1 MKDIMWNKIILDEFI
16 RLAMP
21 TDVEVQVIKSRMAAQ
36 SRVQQ
41 SFNMSMSVSTV
52 DAAIKS
58 IRQKYDAVQP
68 YSSILPPR
76 KKNAIKTE

>member
-1 MKDIMWNKIILDEFI
+1 MKDILWNSIILDEFI
-16 RLAMP
+16 RLAVP
-21 TDVEVQVIKSRMAAQ
+21 TEFEVQIIRSRMAEQ

-41 SFNMSMSVSTV
+41 SFAFSRSLPRV

-76 KKNAIKTE
+76 KKKL

>member
-1 MKDIMWNKIILDEFI
+1 MKDILWNNIILDEFI
-16 RLAMP
+16 RLASP
-21 TDVEVQVIKSRMAAQ
+21 TEFEVQIIRSRMADR
-36 SRVQQ
+36 SRVQL
-41 SFNMSMSVSTV
+41 SFDFSRSLPRV

-76 KKNAIKTE
+76 KKKL

>member
-1 MKDIMWNKIILDEFI
+1 MKDILWNNIILDEFI
-16 RLAMP
+16 RLASP
-21 TDVEVQVIKSRMAAQ
+21 TEFEVQIIRSRMADR

-41 SFNMSMSVSTV
+41 SFDFSRSLPRV

-76 KKNAIKTE
+76 KKRL

>member
-1 MKDIMWNKIILDEFI
+1 MKDVLWNRIILDEFI

-21 TDVEVQVIKSRMAAQ
+21 TEFEIRLIQSRMADQ

-41 SFNMSMSVSTV
+41 SFEFSRSLPRV

-76 KKNAIKTE
+76 KKSLK

>member
-1 MKDIMWNKIILDEFI
+1 MKDILWNAIILDEFI
-16 RLAMP
+16 RLALP
-21 TDVEVQVIKSRMAAQ
+21 TEFEIQLIRSRMADQ

-41 SFNMSMSVSTV
+41 SFEFSRSLPRV

-68 YSSILPPR
+68 YSDILPPR
-76 KKNAIKTE
+76 KKKL

>member
-1 MKDIMWNKIILDEFI
+1 MKDILWNTVILDEFI
-16 RLAMP
+16 RLAVP
-21 TDVEVQVIKSRMAAQ
+21 TEFEVQIIRSRMADQ

-41 SFNMSMSVSTV
+41 SFEFSRSLPRV

-68 YSSILPPR
+68 YSAILPPR
-76 KKNAIKTE
+76 KKNH

>member
-1 MKDIMWNKIILDEFI
+1 MKDILWNKIILDEFI

-21 TDVEVQVIKSRMAAQ
+21 TELEIQVIKSRMAEQ

-68 YSSILPPR
+68 YSTILPPR
-76 KKNAIKTE
+76 KKNPQKSA

>member
-1 MKDIMWNKIILDEFI
+1 MKDILWNRIILDEFI

-21 TDVEVQVIKSRMAAQ
+21 TELEIQVIKSRMAEQ

-68 YSSILPPR
+68 YSTILPPR
-76 KKNAIKTE
+76 KKNAQKTE

>member
-1 MKDIMWNKIILDEFI
+1 MKDIIWNKIILDEFI
-16 RLAMP
+16 RLALP
-21 TDVEVQVIKSRMAAQ
+21 TEFEIQLIRARMADQ

-41 SFNMSMSVSTV
+41 SFEFSRSLPRV

-68 YSSILPPR
+68 YSTILPPR
-76 KKNAIKTE
+76 KKKQ

>member
-1 MKDIMWNKIILDEFI
+1 MKDIIWNKIILDEFI
-16 RLAMP
+16 RLALP
-21 TDVEVQVIKSRMAAQ
+21 TEFEIQLIRSRMAEQ

-41 SFNMSMSVSTV
+41 SFEFSRSLPRV

-68 YSSILPPR
+68 YSTILPPR
-76 KKNAIKTE
+76 KKKQ

>member
-1 MKDIMWNKIILDEFI
+1 MKDILWNNIILDEFI
-16 RLAMP
+16 RLAAP
-21 TDVEVQVIKSRMAAQ
+21 TEFEIQLIKSRMADR

-41 SFNMSMSVSTV
+41 SFDFSRSLPRV

-76 KKNAIKTE
+76 KKKL

>member
-1 MKDIMWNKIILDEFI
+1 MKDILWNTIILDEFI
-16 RLAMP
+16 RLAAP
-21 TDVEVQVIKSRMAAQ
+21 TEFEIHIIKSRMADR

-41 SFNMSMSVSTV
+41 SFDFSRSLPRV

-76 KKNAIKTE
+76 KKKL

>member
-1 MKDIMWNKIILDEFI
+1 MKDILWNKIILDEFI
-16 RLAMP
+16 RLALP
-21 TDVEVQVIKSRMAAQ
+21 TEFEIQLIRSRMADQ

-41 SFNMSMSVSTV
+41 SFEFSRSLPRV

-68 YSSILPPR
+68 YSDILPPR
-76 KKNAIKTE
+76 KKKL

>member
-1 MKDIMWNKIILDEFI
+1 MKDILWNTVFLDEFI
-16 RLAMP
+16 RLAAP
-21 TDVEVQVIKSRMAAQ
+21 TEFEIQIIRSRMADR

-41 SFNMSMSVSTV
+41 SFDFSRSLPRV

-58 IRQKYDAVQP
+58 IRKKYDAVQP

-76 KKNAIKTE
+76 KKKV

>member
-1 MKDIMWNKIILDEFI
+1 MKDILWNRIILDEFI

-21 TDVEVQVIKSRMAAQ
+21 TELEIQVIKSRMAEQ

-68 YSSILPPR
+68 YSAILPPR
-76 KKNAIKTE
+76 KKNAQKTD

>member
-1 MKDIMWNKIILDEFI
+1 MKDILWNKIILDEFI
-16 RLAMP
+16 RLAVP
-21 TDVEVQVIKSRMAAQ
+21 TEFEVQIIRSRMAEQ

-41 SFNMSMSVSTV
+41 SFEYSRSLPRV

-68 YSSILPPR
+68 YSAILPPR
-76 KKNAIKTE
+76 KKKH

>member
-1 MKDIMWNKIILDEFI
+1 MKDILWNNIILDEFI
-16 RLAMP
+16 RLASP
-21 TDVEVQVIKSRMAAQ
+21 TEFEVQIIRSRMADR

-41 SFNMSMSVSTV
+41 SFDFSRSLPRV

-76 KKNAIKTE
+76 KKKL

>member
-1 MKDIMWNKIILDEFI
+1 MKDILWNKIILDEFI
-16 RLAMP
+16 RLAVP
-21 TDVEVQVIKSRMAAQ
+21 TEFEIQIIRSRMADK

-41 SFNMSMSVSTV
+41 SFDFARSLPRL

-68 YSSILPPR
+68 YSKILPPR
-76 KKNAIKTE
+76 KKKT

>member
-1 MKDIMWNKIILDEFI
+1 MKDILWNRIILDEFI

-21 TDVEVQVIKSRMAAQ
+21 TELEIQVIKSRMAEQ

-68 YSSILPPR
+68 YSTILPPR
-76 KKNAIKTE
+76 KKNSQKTE